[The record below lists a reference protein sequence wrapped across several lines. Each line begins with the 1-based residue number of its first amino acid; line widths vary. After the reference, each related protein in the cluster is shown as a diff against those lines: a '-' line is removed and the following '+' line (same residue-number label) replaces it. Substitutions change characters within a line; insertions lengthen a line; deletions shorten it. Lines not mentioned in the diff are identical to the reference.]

1 MTKAELIAATRYLA
15 NEISTDAGALLS
27 DSGNLLEFLNDAADQ
42 VTLDLVP
49 TMPTEF
55 MATEN
60 ITLVAGT
67 AGYALT
73 NTPLQI
79 WKVERT
85 VTGDPPLEME
95 IVDPLDMAYHM
106 DTGETED
113 NPHAVYFIG
122 KTVYFVKTPASAKT
136 NYAKVWEIL
145 GEPATM
151 ATAGPTY
158 IPAIAHRLIVYKAAS
173 IIATML
179 QKDPTPYLALY
190 AMKLQQVQ
198 NVWRGRF
205 QSQPRFVKESAA
217 TRQGY
222 ILASSEDHDPSW

>member
-1 MTKAELIAATRYLA
+1 MTKAELLAATRNLA
-15 NEISTDAGALLS
+15 NEQSGDTGALLS
-27 DSGNLLEFLNDAADQ
+27 DTGNLIEFLTDAADQ

-49 TMPTEF
+49 VMPTEF
-55 MATEN
+55 MASEN
-60 ITLVAGT
+60 ITLIAGT

-85 VTGDPPLEME
+85 VTGDPPIEME
-95 IVDPLDMAYHM
+95 IVDPLDMAYHT
-106 DTGETED
+106 DVGETED
-113 NPHAVYFIG
+113 EPHAVYFIG

-158 IPAIAHRLIVYKAAS
+158 IPAIAHRLIVYKACS
-173 IIATML
+173 IIATMMG
-179 QKDPTPYLALY
+179 KDPTPYLALY
-190 AMKLQQVQ
+190 ALKLQQVER
-198 NVWRGRF
+198 VWRGRF
-205 QSQPRFVKESAA
+205 QSQPRFVRDSVGV
-217 TRQGY
+217 RQGY
-222 ILASSEDHDPSW
+222 LHASSEDHDPTW